1 MKLDY
6 YSPEV
11 LKKLQNIEL
20 NILKEF
26 DEICTSHNIDYF
38 LVGGSAIGVVRHH
51 GFIPWDDD
59 IDVGMSRKDY
69 DKFLE
74 IAEKLYSEKYTIVN
88 NDHNHLFPLM
98 NTRWSLKGT
107 EYKTE
112 DLKDIPG
119 EFGIFL
125 DIFCFDNIPDDDKS
139 MKKQGTRAW
148 LYGKLLVLSGVKKPV
163 LYYYGLT
170 AKLLNVI
177 FLLAHYTLKLF
188 HFDSRFF
195 YKKAFRY
202 AIKYKDIDTKR
213 FAYMYDPQ
221 RYTSIINKS
230 DVYPTRRMKFESIE
244 VNVPCHIERY
254 LETRYGDYMTLPPI
268 DKRHIHPPYNLE
280 FETEKII
287 RR

>member
-6 YSPEV
+6 YSPEI

-26 DEICTSHNIDYF
+26 DEICSSHNIDYF
-38 LVGGSAIGVVRHH
+38 LVGGSAIGVVRHQ

-69 DKFLE
+69 DKFLK
-74 IAEKLYSEKYTIVN
+74 IAEELYSEKYTIVN
-88 NDHNHLFPLM
+88 NDHNPLFPLM

-139 MKKQGTRAW
+139 MRKQGTRAW
-148 LYGKLLVLSGVKKPV
+148 LYGKFLVLSGVKKPV

-170 AKLLNVI
+170 AKILNVI
-177 FLLAHYTLKLF
+177 FLLAHHTLKLF
-188 HFDSRFF
+188 HLNSRFF
-195 YKKAFRY
+195 YEKAFRY
-202 AIKYKDIDTKR
+202 AIKYKDMDTKR
-213 FAYMYDPQ
+213 FAYMFDPQ

-244 VNVPCHIERY
+244 VSVPCHIERY
-254 LETRYGDYMTLPPI
+254 LKTRYGDYMTLPPE

-280 FETEKII
+280 FETKK
-287 RR
+287 